1 MNDREFDK
9 SLALA
14 AVCQSAALVQQFARK
29 GNGDDGAFV
38 ASIQS
43 LVVTDPQ
50 STEEIYGNLANLRL
64 GFVTLEGQLSNKPVA
79 KDAEITRY
87 IASILGL
94 ERKLTKQPNKLAEL
108 GERIDHIK
116 RQQSLYAL
124 TDEPMLANMARI
136 YSDVISPIG
145 PRIQVAG
152 DPNLLKQTA
161 IQHRVRAL
169 LLAGIR
175 SAVLW
180 RQLGGKRRH
189 ILLSRRNV
197 LENAEKAFKRINH

>member
-1 MNDREFDK
+1 MSDKEFDK

-14 AVCQSAALVQQFARK
+14 GVCQSAALVQQFARK
-29 GNGDDGAFV
+29 GKADDAAFV

-43 LVVTDPQ
+43 LLATNPENIED
-50 STEEIYGNLANLRL
+50 IFGNLTSLRQ
-64 GFVTLEGQLSNKPVA
+64 GFVTLEAQLSSKPAA

-87 IASILGL
+87 IASLLGL
-94 ERKLTKQPNKLAEL
+94 ERKLARQPSKLAEL
-108 GERIDHIK
+108 GERIEHIK

-136 YSDVISPIG
+136 YSDIISPIG

-175 SAVLW
+175 AAVLW
-180 RQLGGKRRH
+180 RQLGGKRRQ
-189 ILLSRRNV
+189 ILLSRRTV
-197 LENAEKAFKRINH
+197 LENAEKALKRINH